1 MQGEVRALARTAA
14 PKPRNKALMREHL
27 LGYLLMLPLAIV
39 LAILIF
45 YPMVLVVRNS
55 LQDRHFGSPT
65 APFAGF
71 ANYAELLGSGRFWT
85 AAGHSVI
92 WTIVSV
98 CLQVIVGFMLA
109 LLLNQRLYGK
119 AFFRGLFLLPWVI
132 PGVVVALIWKWMLND
147 LYGVVNNYLGKV
159 DSAWYGLSWFSDQTL
174 AMPTVIGINVWR
186 GAPFV
191 MVILLAGLQTVPR
204 ELKEAASIDGAN
216 RVQQF
221 WHVTIPHMQ
230 KILLIVA
237 LVFMLFNFNNFD
249 LIYLMTQGGPSDR
262 TMTLP
267 VLTYELGFRGM
278 DIGTSSAVAVLMLV
292 ALAAVSLVYL
302 KWFVAKYAAER

>member
-1 MQGEVRALARTAA
+1 MQSDTRALVQPSAL
-14 PKPRNKALMREHL
+14 KPRNKALMREHM
-27 LGYLLMLPLAIV
+27 LGYLLMLPLAII
-39 LAILIF
+39 LTILIF
-45 YPMVLVVRNS
+45 YPLVLVVRNS
-55 LQDRHFGSPT
+55 LLDKHFGSPA
-65 APFAGF
+65 APFIGF
-71 ANYAELLGSGRFWT
+71 ANYSALLGSGRFWLV
-85 AAGHSVI
+85 AGHSVI

-98 CLQVIVGFMLA
+98 CFQVIVGFSLA
-109 LLLNQRLYGK
+109 LLLNQHLYGK

-147 LYGVVNNYLGKV
+147 LYGIVNNYLGKV
-159 DSAWYGLSWFSDQTL
+159 DSAWYGLAWFSDQKL
-174 AMPTVIGINVWR
+174 AMPTVIGVNVWR

-230 KILLIVA
+230 KILAIVA

-267 VLTYELGFRGM
+267 VFTYELGFRGM
-278 DIGTSSAVAVLMLV
+278 DIGASTAVAVIMLV

-302 KWFVAKYAAER
+302 RWFAAKYATER